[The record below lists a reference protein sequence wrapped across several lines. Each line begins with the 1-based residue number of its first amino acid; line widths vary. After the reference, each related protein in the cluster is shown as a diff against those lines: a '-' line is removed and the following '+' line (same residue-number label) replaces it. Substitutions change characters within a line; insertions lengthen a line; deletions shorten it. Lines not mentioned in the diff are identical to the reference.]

1 MSYYLK
7 TTKKSGHPKKP
18 RESKSLYYTSF
29 FEKNRGKSAEIWKGI
44 RNLVNVKS
52 SKKTYFNLLNDD
64 NKFISDQKIIANKF
78 NNYFANVGSN
88 IDKQIPKTIGDFR
101 SYLYNIKCSKS
112 FFLYATGPLEIDKII
127 ETLNIN
133 KSTGTNSIH
142 VYILKILKSFFPI
155 GCLKLS
161 T

>member
-1 MSYYLK
+1 MSN
-7 TTKKSGHPKKP
+7 HQ
-18 RESKSLYYTSF
+18 
-29 FEKNRGKSAEIWKGI
+29 
-44 RNLVNVKS
+44 
-52 SKKTYFNLLNDD
+52 KKTYFNLLNDD

-101 SYLYNIKCSKS
+101 NYLYNIKCSKS

-161 T
+161 TRLLRYLFFQTYLKLQKVYLFIRKVAN